1 MRNEIDNYKINQLNY
16 HEMMKGNNFKRFLEM
31 KKVIDNERKEKNS
44 EIRKNRIT
52 GFRRAYNKIK
62 EKLDHNKDH
71 TTEIKIIETE
81 NNQSDN
87 INLPEI
93 KLNIGNVYSRLYNNA
108 VLVTPISTRTKK
120 LNLDKKKSAK

>member
-1 MRNEIDNYKINQLNY
+1 
-16 HEMMKGNNFKRFLEM
+16 MMKSNNFKRFLEM

-93 KLNIGNVYSRLYNNA
+93 KLNI
-108 VLVTPISTRTKK
+108 
-120 LNLDKKKSAK
+120 